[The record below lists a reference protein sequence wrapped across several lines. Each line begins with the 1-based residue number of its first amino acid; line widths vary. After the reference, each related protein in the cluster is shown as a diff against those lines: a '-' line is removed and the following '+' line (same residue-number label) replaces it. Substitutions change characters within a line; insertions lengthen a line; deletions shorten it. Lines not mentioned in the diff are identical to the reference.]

1 MKLLLVEDHRIVRE
15 GLRRILTDAFPE
27 ASFGEAA
34 NATEALAAVEA
45 DPWDLVI
52 LDISLPSRNG
62 LEVLKDLQ
70 RTHPGLP
77 VLMMTMHAEDQYAL
91 RSLRAGASGYITKGS
106 GSDQFVAA
114 VTKILA
120 GGKFVSPTLAEHLAT
135 VLATDTGRP
144 PHEALSDREL
154 QVLQLLASGLTVKEI
169 GFQLN
174 LSDKTISTYR
184 TRVLEKLQLRTAAQL
199 MRYAIGA
206 DLVD

>member
-1 MKLLLVEDHRIVRE
+1 M
-15 GLRRILTDAFPE
+15 
-27 ASFGEAA
+27 
-34 NATEALAAVEA
+34 
-45 DPWDLVI
+45 
-52 LDISLPSRNG
+52 
-62 LEVLKDLQ
+62 
-70 RTHPGLP
+70 
-77 VLMMTMHAEDQYAL
+77 
-91 RSLRAGASGYITKGS
+91 
-106 GSDQFVAA
+106 
-114 VTKILA
+114 
-120 GGKFVSPTLAEHLAT
+120 
-135 VLATDTGRP
+135 LATDTGRP